1 MLIFETKVSR
11 LQEISLSMCNA
22 AKPGKPE
29 RQDMNSVQSTK
40 NIQFSLHMLSL
51 IIDAIDTCMVT
62 GQVTLDIVDIDK
74 VDFH

>member
-1 MLIFETKVSR
+1 
-11 LQEISLSMCNA
+11 
-22 AKPGKPE
+22 
-29 RQDMNSVQSTK
+29 MNSVQSTK